1 MLNIIRGRAGSGKT
15 EFLFNL
21 IEAHLNCGEEKPLF
35 LVPEQ
40 FSFVTERELLVR
52 FGAKRAKNV
61 EVTSFSRLARTE
73 FQKIPTNKKTPAD
86 DGIRAVLMKKA
97 LTAAEGRLNIFG
109 NFKNTPSSLKSLI
122 EFHKELD
129 LCLSGRE
136 GVEEFVKN
144 APDGLLKEKLSELLT
159 INTLY
164 EAIFAQ
170 SNFDDT
176 NALKYF
182 NEISREN
189 SFFKGRTVFVDSFR
203 SFSKPEL
210 DCIAIASVCAK
221 DIYVTLCTENEPAAD
236 GPFSFMTD
244 FENRIIAASK
254 ELGAALGRP
263 LLIEGDRYSGDIS
276 YIEKNIYTNTEKSTS
291 SRDSSVKILECGDKT
306 SECRAVAS
314 EIKKLL
320 RSGKYR
326 CRDIVIIER
335 TAGSYKRELINTLL
349 EYGIPVFNDSKRPLS
364 SELLFVFSKAVL
376 DCLTD
381 SFSQENIMR
390 YIKSALSPLSFGES
404 AALEKYAL
412 VWDIG
417 KNGWVSDFKMDP
429 RGFGNAPTEK
439 SQKELQELNGYRKRA
454 IIPLLN
460 LKNACENTNGDSIS
474 REFFNFLS
482 KLNVPERL
490 FDLSLSLEN
499 EGLVQEAARL
509 KESFEQLIGILDDLS
524 KLCGNENIDLKQW
537 YEYFDTLV
545 FCRETG
551 EIPQGIDEVTVGSAD
566 RIRTSGIKAAFLVG
580 VNRDEFPLVSVQ
592 NGLLTERDRCV
603 LYENGILLK
612 PPFEYAAK
620 EERFIVYCALTAGS
634 EKLFLSY
641 KTQSESGETDASPLI
656 AEIKELLPGVE
667 CVAFEKLSPEERIE
681 SEASAFRE
689 LAALYPVNS
698 CERETLLEYFSLK
711 PEYRGKLLSVNRL
724 VSHAPYKIENTEL
737 STSLFKKD
745 IRISASK
752 VEEYYK
758 CPFKY
763 FCRYG
768 LDLKPLEAAEFDPR
782 QSGTLVHLLLENVL
796 KTYGSEGLK
805 SASDK
810 KLREFSSKILQ
821 KYIEEKLG
829 GKADKSK
836 RFMFLYERL
845 IDTVSAILDRLKN
858 EFSSSAFK
866 PVDFELGIGSDIP
879 SYKLPLENGTAEI
892 IGSVDRVDLMEKDG
906 LKYARVI
913 DYKTGKKKFELA
925 QLFGG
930 LNIQMMLYLSAILKT
945 GTERYGSVIPAGVLY
960 LPSRIGIDSYL
971 SRRSPSS
978 EAVAAQKRNSGK
990 LSGMILESPV
1000 VLNGMGAEENPDY
1013 LPAKY
1018 KKDGAVGGSCYSL
1031 SQFKTL
1037 EGIIEREIKA
1047 MGDNL
1052 HNGNVEALPSSYKAS
1067 VPCSYC
1073 DYKSVC
1079 GREEGDS
1086 VREISA
1092 LTHTEA
1098 LKYLDKTGGD
1108 ENEVDSGTK

>member
-1 MLNIIRGRAGSGKT
+1 M
-15 EFLFNL
+15 
-21 IEAHLNCGEEKPLF
+21 
-35 LVPEQ
+35 
-40 FSFVTERELLVR
+40 
-52 FGAKRAKNV
+52 
-61 EVTSFSRLARTE
+61 
-73 FQKIPTNKKTPAD
+73 
-86 DGIRAVLMKKA
+86 
-97 LTAAEGRLNIFG
+97 
-109 NFKNTPSSLKSLI
+109 
-122 EFHKELD
+122 
-129 LCLSGRE
+129 
-136 GVEEFVKN
+136 
-144 APDGLLKEKLSELLT
+144 
-159 INTLY
+159 
-164 EAIFAQ
+164 
-170 SNFDDT
+170 
-176 NALKYF
+176 
-182 NEISREN
+182 
-189 SFFKGRTVFVDSFR
+189 
-203 SFSKPEL
+203 
-210 DCIAIASVCAK
+210 
-221 DIYVTLCTENEPAAD
+221 
-236 GPFSFMTD
+236 
-244 FENRIIAASK
+244 
-254 ELGAALGRP
+254 
-263 LLIEGDRYSGDIS
+263 
-276 YIEKNIYTNTEKSTS
+276 
-291 SRDSSVKILECGDKT
+291 
-306 SECRAVAS
+306 
-314 EIKKLL
+314 
-320 RSGKYR
+320 
-326 CRDIVIIER
+326 
-335 TAGSYKRELINTLL
+335 
-349 EYGIPVFNDSKRPLS
+349 
-364 SELLFVFSKAVL
+364 
-376 DCLTD
+376 
-381 SFSQENIMR
+381 
-390 YIKSALSPLSFGES
+390 
-404 AALEKYAL
+404 
-412 VWDIG
+412 
-417 KNGWVSDFKMDP
+417 
-429 RGFGNAPTEK
+429 
-439 SQKELQELNGYRKRA
+439 
-454 IIPLLN
+454 
-460 LKNACENTNGDSIS
+460 
-474 REFFNFLS
+474 
-482 KLNVPERL
+482 
-490 FDLSLSLEN
+490 
-499 EGLVQEAARL
+499 
-509 KESFEQLIGILDDLS
+509 
-524 KLCGNENIDLKQW
+524 
-537 YEYFDTLV
+537 
-545 FCRETG
+545 
-551 EIPQGIDEVTVGSAD
+551 
-566 RIRTSGIKAAFLVG
+566 
-580 VNRDEFPLVSVQ
+580 
-592 NGLLTERDRCV
+592 
-603 LYENGILLK
+603 
-612 PPFEYAAK
+612 
-620 EERFIVYCALTAGS
+620 
-634 EKLFLSY
+634 SY

-656 AEIKELLPGVE
+656 AEIKEFLPGVE

-796 KTYGSEGLK
+796 KTYGSDGLK

-810 KLREFSSKILQ
+810 ELREFSSKILQ
-821 KYIEEKLG
+821 KYIEEMLG

-906 LKYARVI
+906 LKYARV
-913 DYKTGKKKFELA
+913 
-925 QLFGG
+925 
-930 LNIQMMLYLSAILKT
+930 
-945 GTERYGSVIPAGVLY
+945 
-960 LPSRIGIDSYL
+960 IGIDSYL